1 MRLRPLVLPLLLV
14 LLACASGC
22 GRRARLIPERKLVR
36 IYSDIFLVDQ
46 WFRDNPEKRMTG
58 DTTLV
63 FDPIFRRYGYSF
75 EDYDRSVHYY
85 LDRPDKFNK
94 IVTQVSE
101 RLRAE
106 GEHLQALDDSARA
119 YESRL
124 DAFRRLY
131 KPKDFREDT
140 LRRPGPEIPWHDHVL
155 PRYSL
160 VLPVPDSLAA
170 PADTLSAAADTVA
183 ADVLER
189 KPLPELQELPLP
201 KDGKIRKDPARK
213 ELLDTVKM

>member
-14 LLACASGC
+14 LLACAGGC

-63 FDPIFRRYGYSF
+63 FDPIFRRYGYTF

-106 GEHLQALDDSARA
+106 GNQIDFGSGQFDGRDLHGFADDQEPFHAGC
-119 YESRL
+119 ES
-124 DAFRRLY
+124 DAA
-131 KPKDFREDT
+131 D
-140 LRRPGPEIPWHDHVL
+140 GPVHAGQVQF
-155 PRYSL
+155 
-160 VLPVPDSLAA
+160 VTA
-170 PADTLSAAADTVA
+170 PAGDRILSAQTGMGEFKDRMHIIVQSPDQTRFDGEIDIPV
-183 ADVLER
+183 R
-189 KPLPELQELPLP
+189 KNPAYLI
-201 KDGKIRKDPARK
+201 KIFA
-213 ELLDTVKM
+213 